1 MKHAFLVVCLIATL
15 AAVQFWRS
23 DNREKR
29 MSLLSCNVEAL
40 AQSEESG
47 GACCQFSPGSVC
59 YYVDDSGRSF
69 CLTDYIE
76 VPEC

>member
-1 MKHAFLVVCLIATL
+1 MKHVFLGFCLIAIL
-15 AAVQFWRS
+15 AVVQFWRS

-47 GACCQFSPGSVC
+47 GACCRFSPGSVC
-59 YYVDDSGRSF
+59 YYHDDSGEIL
-69 CLTDYIE
+69 CLIDYIE
-76 VPEC
+76 DPGC